1 MPCTMHILW
10 LTPIKFDFLS
20 EYIMAED
27 LKNEEEMFDT
37 ALWNSTKMENILN
50 SGEAIWFFSL
60 K

>member
-1 MPCTMHILW
+1 MHILW

-50 SGEAIWFFSL
+50 SEEAIWFFSL

>member
-50 SGEAIWFFSL
+50 SGEAI
-60 K
+60 